1 MSTTTSPAGTRKD
14 PIADLALQIYVGM
27 ASRIYGDAAGKEGA
41 VLQPR
46 ELAHLSFRLAEAFH
60 AEDRA
65 ANPVTIAAAAAAKAA
80 VKFDAADLDLG
91 SLHHRR

>member
-1 MSTTTSPAGTRKD
+1 MSTTTSLAGTRKD

-27 ASRIYGDAAGKEGA
+27 ASRIYGDAGKKEGT
-41 VLQPR
+41 VLEPR

-60 AEDRA
+60 AEDRD
-65 ANPVTIAAAAAAKAA
+65 ANPVPIAAAAAAKAA

-91 SLHHRR
+91 SLHRR